1 MIKYNHKTERIVIMK
16 LIICLDDKNGMLF
29 NKRRQSRDSALNER
43 VISLASGARLLMNS
57 YSAKLFADCEI
68 ISDDNFLNTA
78 EKGDF
83 CFCEAA
89 VESLENTEKIY
100 VFRWNRHYPA
110 DTFFKFDIEKEG
122 YVLESTEEFVG
133 SSHEKITLDI
143 YKKGE

>member
-1 MIKYNHKTERIVIMK
+1 MN

-29 NKRRQSRDSALNER
+29 NKRRQSRDSVLNER
-43 VISLASGARLLMNS
+43 VLSISSGARLLMNT
-57 YSAKLFADCEI
+57 YSAKLFSDSETVA
-68 ISDDNFLNTA
+68 DDNFLNIA
-78 EKGDF
+78 ESSDY

-89 VESLENTEKIY
+89 VESLENAEKIY

-122 YVLESTEEFVG
+122 YSLESTEEFVG

>member
-1 MIKYNHKTERIVIMK
+1 MN

-29 NKRRQSRDSALNER
+29 NKRRQSRDSVLNER
-43 VISLASGARLLMNS
+43 VLAIAEGSRLLMNS
-57 YSAKLFADCEI
+57 YSAKLFADKAVVIDE
-68 ISDDNFLNTA
+68 DFLSTA
-78 EKGDF
+78 ESSDY
-83 CFCEAA
+83 CFCETA
-89 VESLENTEKIY
+89 VESLENAEKIY

-122 YVLESTEEFVG
+122 YSLESTEEFVG

>member
-1 MIKYNHKTERIVIMK
+1 MK

-89 VESLENTEKIY
+89 VESLENAEKIY

-110 DTFFKFDIEKEG
+110 DTFFNFDIEKEG
-122 YVLESTEEFVG
+122 YVLESTDPKEGRFRPRG
-133 SSHEKITLDI
+133 FLDRMFHVAL
-143 YKKGE
+143 